1 MFGPRRHFSFEGT
14 YEMTD
19 EDSVRF
25 GASFM
30 RESLRQSVQSRGT
43 TWYDNNRQDYHLA
56 YEGTHGKNEYDL
68 KVYHNR
74 LGKHSYLGAG
84 TGYNFDRA
92 EYATSA
98 VEGRVTYRADESHT
112 FTYGTEYRHLEAGG
126 TRYGGSVRTVFRARE
141 ASPRDIAN
149 GARISMLFTV
159 PMNGKSG
166 RNCFLCLVSAGTIM
180 KTLAV
185 SGHRGLD

>member
-56 YEGTHGKNEYDL
+56 MK
-68 KVYHNR
+68 
-74 LGKHSYLGAG
+74 
-84 TGYNFDRA
+84 
-92 EYATSA
+92 
-98 VEGRVTYRADESHT
+98 GR
-112 FTYGTEYRHLEAGG
+112 TEKMS
-126 TRYGGSVRTVFRARE
+126 T
-141 ASPRDIAN
+141 
-149 GARISMLFTV
+149 ISRCTTT
-159 PMNGKSG
+159 
-166 RNCFLCLVSAGTIM
+166 A
-180 KTLAV
+180 
-185 SGHRGLD
+185 

>member
-1 MFGPRRHFSFEGT
+1 M
-14 YEMTD
+14 
-19 EDSVRF
+19 
-25 GASFM
+25 
-30 RESLRQSVQSRGT
+30 
-43 TWYDNNRQDYHLA
+43 
-56 YEGTHGKNEYDL
+56 
-68 KVYHNR
+68 
-74 LGKHSYLGAG
+74 GAG

-126 TRYGGSVRTVFRARE
+126 TRYGGSRTDRFQSEGGLTKGYSERGTDQYA
-141 ASPRDIAN
+141 
-149 GARISMLFTV
+149 FTV
-159 PMNGKSG
+159 PMNGKLG